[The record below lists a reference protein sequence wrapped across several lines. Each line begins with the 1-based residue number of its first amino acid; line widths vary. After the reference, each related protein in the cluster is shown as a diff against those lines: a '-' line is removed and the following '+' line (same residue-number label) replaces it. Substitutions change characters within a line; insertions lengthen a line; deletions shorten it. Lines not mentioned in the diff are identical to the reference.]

1 MLEAH
6 TQTGERATG
15 GTRLML
21 AAGRQMALEVRSGA
35 VRLGIAVPEQPE
47 GPCHS
52 CEPIA

>member
-1 MLEAH
+1 VLEAH

-15 GTRLML
+15 GARLML
-21 AAGRQMALEVRSGA
+21 AARRQMALEVRNGA
-35 VRLGIAVPEQPE
+35 VGLGVAVPEQPE